1 MLRSSRLD
9 LVPATLAHFDALGTS
24 ESNLAAQLGVTAAP
38 DWLDFEAAR
47 EALAQMAQSL
57 PADYEP
63 STWCTY
69 WFVHRAD
76 AALIGLGGYK
86 GAPTDG
92 AVEIGYTLAPGYRR
106 QGLATEAAR
115 AMVERAFVEPEVDR
129 VLAHTLP
136 EVNASTAV
144 LSRLGFGQTETVED
158 PEDGTIWQWVLGRAP
173 MERPGT

>member
-9 LVPATLAHFDALGTS
+9 LIPATLAHFEALRTS
-24 ESNLAAQLGVTAAP
+24 ESNLAAQLGVAAAHE
-38 DWLDFEAAR
+38 WLGFEAAR
-47 EALAQMAQSL
+47 EALAQMALTL

-86 GAPTDG
+86 GAPADG
-92 AVEIGYTLAPGYRR
+92 AVEIGYTLAPGYRG

-115 AMVERAFVEPEVDR
+115 VMVERAFSEPDVDR

-136 EVNASTAV
+136 DANASTAV
-144 LSRLGFGQTETVED
+144 LTRLGFVQTETVED
-158 PEDGTIWQWVLGRAP
+158 PEDGTIWRWVLARA
-173 MERPGT
+173 RGN